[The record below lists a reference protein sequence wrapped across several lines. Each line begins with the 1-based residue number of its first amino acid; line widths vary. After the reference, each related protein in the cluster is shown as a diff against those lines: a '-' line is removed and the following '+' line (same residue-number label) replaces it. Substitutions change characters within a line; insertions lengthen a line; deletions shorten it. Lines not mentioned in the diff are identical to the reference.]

1 MVDIKTEPGIHI
13 RTVMHDKHDLLIKLI
28 VQFTEHVQS
37 CYNLLYDALLH
48 QLHSQGRSSQGFSIG
63 RVQVCIAVCKITTN
77 HQALRVGLR
86 SA

>member
-13 RTVMHDKHDLLIKLI
+13 RTVMRDKHDLLIKLI
-28 VQFTEHVQS
+28 VKFTEQQS

-48 QLHSQGRSSQGFSIG
+48 QLHSEGRSSQGFSII

-77 HQALRVGLR
+77 HQGLRVGLR